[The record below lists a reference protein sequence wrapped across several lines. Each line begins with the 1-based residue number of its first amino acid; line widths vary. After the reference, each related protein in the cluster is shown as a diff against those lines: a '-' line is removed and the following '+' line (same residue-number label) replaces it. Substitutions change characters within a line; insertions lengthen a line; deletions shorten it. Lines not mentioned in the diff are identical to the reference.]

1 MCCTHTHTHTH
12 THTMYVHACTH
23 THTHTRINMCMCTHK
38 HTHTCALA
46 CTHTHTQCMRMHAH
60 THTHTHMQTHTLV
73 EWDLDTA
80 GSFCTS
86 EQTVRGYL
94 AEILNSTGFEHG
106 GRKIAAM
113 PDYNAHIGK
122 GMLTIPSD
130 RIGMRKLGE
139 SADDR

>member
-1 MCCTHTHTHTH
+1 M
-12 THTMYVHACTH
+12 
-23 THTHTRINMCMCTHK
+23 TRRHVK
-38 HTHTCALA
+38 TCVNTRASA
-46 CTHTHTQCMRMHAH
+46 RMHARTHARTHTYTHTH